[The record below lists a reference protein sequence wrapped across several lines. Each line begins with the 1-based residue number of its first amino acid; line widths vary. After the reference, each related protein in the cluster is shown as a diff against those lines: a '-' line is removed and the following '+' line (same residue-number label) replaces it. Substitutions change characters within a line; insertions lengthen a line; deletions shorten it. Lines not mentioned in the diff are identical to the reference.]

1 MKAATRSASK
11 GTKRRSPKG
20 GRPRKENVERFDC
33 GKIKP
38 SETARETKSVA
49 IEARM
54 RMHANG
60 NEKFDAE
67 SQLAGYTLG
76 RIYLDGKITEPQRKA
91 GDAFAEAMSRYYSA
105 TGIPFP
111 SARAQSLFTVKGHDG
126 DVTDDQAKR
135 ARKASNYM
143 MELAGVLMSCSDG
156 PQVRQ
161 TILNVAVM
169 DLDNM
174 RSMPP
179 MQMRWLRRGLDRLRA
194 HMGIAE

>member
-11 GTKRRSPKG
+11 ATRRVRTG
-20 GRPRKENVERFDC
+20 GRPKKDNVDRFPC

-38 SETARETKSVA
+38 KETERETKSVA

-60 NEKFDAE
+60 NDKFDAE

-76 RIYLDGKITEPQRKA
+76 RIFLDGKITEPQLKA

-111 SARAQSLFTVKGHDG
+111 SARAQSLFTVKGYDG

-179 MQMRWLRRGLDRLRA
+179 MQMRWLRRGLERLRA